1 MDGANGFKKR
11 KSSEECEEG
20 HYCPCLSSRPKKRE
34 SFLRSIDDSTDSLP
48 DRPVDEILHWHKAI
62 IKELIGIAET
72 ARRIQLSGDF
82 SDISAFNKRLQFI
95 VEVCIFHRYPSV
107 AIT

>member
-1 MDGANGFKKR
+1 MDGANGFKKQ

-48 DRPVDEILHWHKAI
+48 DRPVDEILH
-62 IKELIGIAET
+62 
-72 ARRIQLSGDF
+72 
-82 SDISAFNKRLQFI
+82 
-95 VEVCIFHRYPSV
+95 
-107 AIT
+107 